1 MLPKSRQMR
10 KCKGSYRKPNK
21 YALATKK
28 YVDRSVRK
36 HTEAK
41 RTSHDISQA
50 LITGTLFDVLLLA
63 NASGGGGENNRL
75 GNQVQL
81 LSTQFRIIVNSV
93 NTTKTW
99 FLRYACVKYL
109 TTEARTT
116 KIFQDAG
123 NFPVDFGTGGDV
135 HRIIYPLNK
144 RRIEVLYDKTLKISS
159 DNSSDGNDMIREI
172 SPLIKINE
180 EVKFEA
186 AGNPSDGVINPRHH
200 WIWWMECE
208 DPSETAGLDTVGMIN
223 TWFTDA

>member
-1 MLPKSRQMR
+1 MQRSRTSR
-10 KCKGSYRKPNK
+10 RYGRSYKKPNK
-21 YALATKK
+21 NALATKT

-41 RTSHDISQA
+41 RTSQNISQA
-50 LITGTLFDVLLLA
+50 LVTGTLFDVLLMA
-63 NASGGGGENNRL
+63 PVSGGGGENNRL

-81 LSTQFRIIVNSV
+81 LSTQFRIIINSV

-99 FLRYACVKYL
+99 FLRYACVKFM

-123 NFPVDFGTGGDV
+123 NFPADFGTGGDL
-135 HRIIYPLNK
+135 HRILYPLNK
-144 RRIEVLYDKTLKISS
+144 RRMEVLYDKTVKIAS
-159 DNSSDGNDMIREI
+159 DNGQDGSDMIKEF

-180 EVKFEA
+180 EIKFEA
-186 AGNPSDGVINPRHH
+186 SGNPSDGTINPRHH
-200 WIWWMECE
+200 WIWWCECE
-208 DPSETAGLDTVGMIN
+208 DPADSAGLDTVGMIN